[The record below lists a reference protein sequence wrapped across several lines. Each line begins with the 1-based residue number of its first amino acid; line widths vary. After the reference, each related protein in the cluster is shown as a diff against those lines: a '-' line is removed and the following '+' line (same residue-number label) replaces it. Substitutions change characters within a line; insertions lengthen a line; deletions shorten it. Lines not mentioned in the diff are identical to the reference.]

1 LRSNRGVTARES
13 ASGAGVDWNETRQ
26 PGLCPRKAGASM
38 TDYRPRND
46 DLLYNG
52 HERTEDGLRVA
63 AIFGS
68 ITVAVAL
75 LVTTYLIDVYN
86 PASTGFTAAIPA
98 RAQVAQQA
106 TPPPAWSLAASA
118 HSGSPF

>member
-1 LRSNRGVTARES
+1 
-13 ASGAGVDWNETRQ
+13 
-26 PGLCPRKAGASM
+26 M

-46 DLLYNG
+46 DLLYSG

-63 AIFGS
+63 AIFGA

-75 LVTTYLIDVYN
+75 LVTTYLIDAYN

-98 RAQVAQQA
+98 RATVAQQPA
-106 TPPPAWSLAASA
+106 PPPALSLAASTG
-118 HSGSPF
+118 SGSPY

>member
-1 LRSNRGVTARES
+1 
-13 ASGAGVDWNETRQ
+13 
-26 PGLCPRKAGASM
+26 M

-46 DLLYNG
+46 DLLYGG
-52 HERTEDGLRVA
+52 HERAEDGLRVV

-68 ITVAVAL
+68 ITIVVAL
-75 LVTTYLIDVYN
+75 LVTTYLIDAYN

-98 RAQVAQQA
+98 RTSVAQQPM
-106 TPPPAWSLAASA
+106 PPPALSLAASA